1 MQYPERISITPI
13 RFYRN
18 DMAHKRNAN
27 DYLPIW
33 PSPINPQVAS
43 RCKVVEKAR
52 VLWENR
58 KVRGSELDT
67 VILRSGREAA
77 DENDMVAK
85 LESSRS
91 RRRQRIGERTG
102 GEERAEQ
109 RSWIQI
115 PPLISEVGQGGAD
128 AG

>member
-1 MQYPERISITPI
+1 MQYPERISVRATLLPQ
-13 RFYRN
+13 RRL
-18 DMAHKRNAN
+18 DMRSAN
-27 DYLPIW
+27 NYLPIW

-58 KVRGSELDT
+58 KVRASELDT

-77 DENDMVAK
+77 DKNDMVAT
-85 LESSRS
+85 LESSKN

-109 RSWIQI
+109 RSWTQI